1 LVEVTVERIGDHGDG
16 IAETPQGRLYIPFT
30 VPGDRV
36 RVRPLR
42 AKGDGLAAACVDLL
56 ADGPGRTQ
64 PPCAHFGRC
73 GGCSLQHLAD
83 DAYAG
88 WKRERLIRA
97 LGRAGFPDVIPAP
110 LVRSPPG
117 TRRRARFAVRRL
129 RGKGVVAGFNVRD
142 GHTIVDVQACPVLE
156 PRIFALLAPLR
167 PLMTELLAPA
177 QAGEVTATVLE
188 GGLDVLV
195 DCGVALDRAT
205 RERLARFAGEAGVAR
220 LSWRRPGASVSEPLV
235 QHAPVGATF
244 AGRFVAVPPG
254 SFLQATAVGE
264 AALVAAVRQGI
275 GPAPAVADLFC
286 GSGTF
291 AFPLHAAGAR
301 VHAVDADAAAVA
313 ALAATARGVAK
324 ISSEARDLFRRPL
337 SPAELERFDAVVL
350 DPPRAGALAQV
361 RELARARVPVV
372 VYVSCNPA
380 SFARDARTLREGGF
394 TLRHVTPVDQ
404 FLWSAHLELA
414 AVFAR
419 CGRSRSANARAGRGC
434 PRSSV

>member
-1 LVEVTVERIGDHGDG
+1 MALGAGPAQPAADELVEVTVERIGDQGDG
-16 IAETPQGRLYIPFT
+16 IAETPQGRLYIPST
-30 VPGDRV
+30 VTGDRV

-42 AKGDGLAAACVDLL
+42 PKGDGFAAECVALL
-56 ADGPGRTQ
+56 AEGPGRQ
-64 PPCAHFGRC
+64 APPCAHFGRC

-83 DAYAG
+83 EAYAG

-97 LGRAGFPDVIPAP
+97 LGRAGFADVVPAP
-110 LVRSPPG
+110 LVRSPPS

-129 RGKGVVAGFNVRD
+129 RGKGVVVGFNVRD

-177 QAGEVTATVLE
+177 QAAEVTATVLA
-188 GGLDVLV
+188 GGFDVLLEN
-195 DCGVALDRAT
+195 GAAPDRAT
-205 RERLARFAGEAGVAR
+205 RERLARFAADSDIAR
-220 LSWRRPGASVSEPLV
+220 LSWRRPGASVTEPLV

-254 SFLQATAVGE
+254 GFLQATAAGE
-264 AALVAAVRQGI
+264 AALVAAVRHGV
-275 GPAPAVADLFC
+275 GSARTVADLFC

-291 AFPLHAAGAR
+291 TFPLHAAGAR
-301 VHAVDADAAAVA
+301 VHAVDADPASVQ
-313 ALAATARGVAK
+313 ALADAARGVAK

-419 CGRSRSANARAGRGC
+419 
-434 PRSSV
+434 

>member
-1 LVEVTVERIGDHGDG
+1 MALGAGPARPAADGLVEVPVERIGDHGDG

-30 VPGDRV
+30 VAGDRV
-36 RVRPLR
+36 RARPLR
-42 AKGDGLAAACVDLL
+42 PKGDGFAAECVDLL
-56 ADGPGRTQ
+56 AEGPGRQ
-64 PPCAHFGRC
+64 APPCPHFGRC

-88 WKRERLIRA
+88 WKRERLVRA
-97 LGRAGFPDVIPAP
+97 LGRAGFGEVVPAP

-117 TRRRARFAVRRL
+117 TRRRARFAVRHL
-129 RGKGVVAGFNVRD
+129 RGKGAVAGFSVRD

-167 PLMTELLAPA
+167 PLMSELLAPG
-177 QAGEVTATVLE
+177 QAGEVTATLLA
-188 GGLDVLV
+188 GGLDVLL
-195 DCGVALDRAT
+195 DCAAAPDRAM
-205 RERLARFAGEAGVAR
+205 RERLARFAGEASVAR
-220 LSWRRPGASVSEPLV
+220 LSWRRPGAAVTEPLV

-244 AGRFVAVPPG
+244 AGRFVALPPAG
-254 SFLQATAVGE
+254 FLQATAAGE

-275 GPAPAVADLFC
+275 GPAGAVADLFC
-286 GSGTF
+286 GGGTF
-291 AFPLHAAGAR
+291 TFPLHAAGAR

-313 ALAATARGVAK
+313 ALAAAARGVAK
-324 ISSEARDLFRRPL
+324 VSSEARDLFHRPL
-337 SPAELERFDAVVL
+337 LAAELERFDAVVL

-380 SFARDARTLREGGF
+380 SFARDARTLSEGGYRL
-394 TLRHVTPVDQ
+394 TSVTPVDQ

-414 AVFAR
+414 ALFR
-419 CGRSRSANARAGRGC
+419 R
-434 PRSSV
+434 